1 MDKTIW
7 PVRVDVDGMA
17 VTGRSLNAL
26 RGLRFADDDETGDNT
41 PASDPVENT
50 PDPVEDAQADILAS
64 AQSRIAELEMQ
75 LADAQATLLKVQA
88 HNYSLLMGTPPEGDT
103 ASTPENSQNSDDP
116 DDVIDPV
123 DVFFD
128 DDK

>member
-7 PVRVDVDGMA
+7 PVRVDIDGMA

-26 RGLRFADDDETGDNT
+26 RGLRFADDDETGENT
-41 PASDPVENT
+41 PAPDPVENT

-75 LADAQATLLKVQA
+75 LADANAKLLKVQA

-103 ASTPENSQNSDDP
+103 ASTPANSQNSDDP
-116 DDVIDPV
+116 DEVIDPV